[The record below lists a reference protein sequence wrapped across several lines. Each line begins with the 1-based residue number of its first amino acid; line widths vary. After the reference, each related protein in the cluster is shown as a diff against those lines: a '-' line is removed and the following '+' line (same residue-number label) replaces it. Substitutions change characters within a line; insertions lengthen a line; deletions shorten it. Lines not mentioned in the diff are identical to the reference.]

1 MKDLIK
7 KAGKVDGLE
16 VTEAEL
22 ALINNYSIKELTAEE
37 VFVFKIAI
45 CDNEVDRD
53 YEVFPKATLEKLAPL
68 YVGKTIISNHRNL
81 TENQCARIYA
91 TEVVDSQGE
100 TKNGETY
107 AQLVAHAYMVRTE
120 SNKDLITEI
129 SAGIKKEVSVGCA
142 IGTVVCSI
150 CGANQRETLCKHW
163 NGKEYDGK
171 TCYFKLMD
179 PKDAYEVSF
188 VAVPA
193 QPNAGVTK
201 SYGGEEPEEETG
213 PEEET
218 KSIADSN
225 ELKIKLA
232 ESFLFVETKKGIE
245 HE

>member
-53 YEVFPKATLEKLAPL
+53 YEVFTKATLEKLAPL

-129 SAGIKKEVSVGCA
+129 SAKVY
-142 IGTVVCSI
+142 CS
-150 CGANQRETLCKHW
+150 
-163 NGKEYDGK
+163 
-171 TCYFKLMD
+171 
-179 PKDAYEVSF
+179 
-188 VAVPA
+188 
-193 QPNAGVTK
+193 
-201 SYGGEEPEEETG
+201 
-213 PEEET
+213 
-218 KSIADSN
+218 
-225 ELKIKLA
+225 
-232 ESFLFVETKKGIE
+232 E
-245 HE
+245 HPRL